1 MTSTPLPPGQ
11 WVPAPDIPD
20 IPEALR
26 REGAYLPHPLPAH
39 LTLPTATYRRAAH
52 VEHTLGR
59 LDEAA
64 QRLGVRAG
72 LVRSTQV
79 RDAQSSASL
88 AGVRVGVL
96 HALAEDLVASH
107 DQQPSQPDQPAG
119 PVAPYLRAYD
129 HGIDRL
135 RKGAALDATVVG
147 EMSAIMTGRAG
158 DPPSDLVRTGP
169 GWLGST
175 PARAYLLTATDAH
188 LVGLLEQWSTWVR
201 DETDQPRIV
210 RMAIA
215 HYQLEVLQPFPTAN
229 GHIARA
235 FSTLEMIDSGLL
247 RDQILPLSAWL
258 DDNLDEYQRQVRAVV
273 DTGQIHRWVDFFATA
288 IDRQAKA
295 QLRLIDELAALA
307 TELAAQIPQTGTMP
321 KVVAELIGFPMI
333 NHRVLRQRYGVSMK
347 SATDITRRL
356 IELGIL
362 TSWESRRYR
371 QVFMCQPVL
380 DLLSLDPNTT
390 VGT

>member
-1 MTSTPLPPGQ
+1 MTSALPAGQ
-11 WVPAPDIPD
+11 WVPAPDIPG

-39 LTLPTATYRRAAH
+39 LTLPTGTYRRAGC

-64 QRLGVRAG
+64 QRLGVRPG

-79 RDAQSSASL
+79 RDAQGSASL
-88 AGVRVGVL
+88 AGVMVGL
-96 HALAEDLVASH
+96 RQALAEYLVASQ
-107 DQQPSQPDQPAG
+107 DQQPSLPDQPAG
-119 PVAPYLRAYD
+119 PLAPYLRAYD
-129 HGIDRL
+129 HGIRRL
-135 RKGAALDATVVG
+135 HSGATLDATVVG
-147 EMSAIMTGRAG
+147 EMSAIMTGRTG

-201 DETDQPRIV
+201 EETDQPRIV

-235 FSTLEMIDSGLL
+235 WSTLEMIDSGLL
-247 RDQILPLSAWL
+247 RDQILPLSVWL
-258 DDNLDEYQRQVRAVV
+258 DDNLDEYQRHIRAVV

-288 IDRQAKA
+288 LDRQAKA
-295 QLRLIDELAALA
+295 QLRLIDKLAALA
-307 TELAAQIPQTGTMP
+307 TTLAAQIPRTGTLP
-321 KVVAELIGFPMI
+321 KVVADLIGFPMI
-333 NHRVLRQRYGVSMK
+333 NHRVLQQRHRISK
-347 SATDITRRL
+347 NSATDITRHL

-371 QVFMCQPVL
+371 QTFTCQPVL

-390 VGT
+390 AEN